1 MAELPNMKMTKNE
14 MPTQDPKVRAH
25 NFEEVALGED
35 EYFLMG
41 DNRSASFDSRM
52 VDEMFTLEDIRSAS
66 GFILF
71 PFDKMKSME

>member
-1 MAELPNMKMTKNE
+1 MARI
-14 MPTQDPKVRAH
+14 RAAQGYFTDD
-25 NFEEVALGED
+25 FEEVALGED